1 MGEQEHELEKLEVWV
16 TREMAEDLRALLQEE
31 GWTQD
36 EGLRLILG
44 AGMGAVRAAQAEADL
59 ENEALPEANDAP
71 PTFEAMRRRLIHV
84 EASLAVLRFRLFEAQ
99 EANRAWNLST
109 GAIQAENVGLNALVK
124 RQKEDIEA
132 LKARLA
138 ELEAALRQA
147 TSAPAPPAPASEPP
161 SGGGWGRLRR
171 LWPRGRKAAS

>member
-1 MGEQEHELEKLEVWV
+1 MSEKEQELERLEVWV
-16 TREMAEDLRALLQEE
+16 THQMAEDLRALLQEE

-59 ENEALPEANDAP
+59 EDEALPEANDAP
-71 PTFEAMRRRLIHV
+71 PTFEAMRQRLIHV
-84 EASLAVLRFRLFEAQ
+84 EASLAVLRFRLFETQ

-124 RQKEDIEA
+124 RQKEEIEA
-132 LKARLA
+132 LKACLA
-138 ELEAALRQA
+138 ELEAALPRVPPSP
-147 TSAPAPPAPASEPP
+147 TPVAPAPEPP
-161 SGGGWGRLRR
+161 SSRGWERLRR
-171 LWPRGRKAAS
+171 LWPHRRKATP